1 MSVEVV
7 GLLPRLTADVSIKI
21 RPSGWFHVKV
31 VLTKTLTRTQLGA
44 VVTVTMTQV
53 SHWLSIVF
61 SSLSLSRVSSRLS
74 TQDGCYFNRL
84 TVLKVGDGTA
94 NDYLPLER

>member
-7 GLLPRLTADVSIKI
+7 RQLPRFTADVSIKI

-31 VLTKTLTRTQLGA
+31 VVTKTLASYQLRA
-44 VVTVTMTQV
+44 TVTVTMTQV

-61 SSLSLSRVSSRLS
+61 NSISLSMVSSRLS
-74 TQDGCYFNRL
+74 TQDGCYFKRL
-84 TVLKVGDGTA
+84 TVLKVGNGILHD
-94 NDYLPLER
+94 LMC